1 MRIITLRGADLDAV
15 TVPSTATVR
24 ETMGVMSRQ
33 SLRLAP
39 VVDPADGRFAGVA
52 ADGDLRRFLAGGGS
66 LDAPVADAMNRS
78 PIVTETDLGLHEVRT
93 KMSWRGIEYLPLVQ
107 DGRLGALYVLWA
119 GGLPQQLTAVI
130 MAGGLGSRLRPMTDN
145 CPKPLIPMGGRPIL
159 THIMEHLRDEGVRRF
174 ILSVNYLGEM
184 IVDHYGD
191 GSDLG
196 VEVDYVH
203 ETKRMG
209 TGGALGLIDP
219 GVLSEP
225 FLCLNADILNDL
237 DVNALLDKHQRNRW
251 DATMVVRDH
260 SYTVPYGVVRR
271 SEDGLFLCSE
281 EKPTVT
287 FQINAGIYMLS
298 KSVLPLIPR
307 DQFYDLPCIFE
318 EVRRRGMAGGTHLHE
333 GRWIDVGTIAE
344 YQRAIGIYGTGR
356 K

>member
-1 MRIITLRGADLDAV
+1 MRIITLRGADLEAV
-15 TVPSTATVR
+15 TVPSSATVR
-24 ETMGVMSRQ
+24 ETMGVMSRH

-39 VVDPADGRFAGVA
+39 VVDPVDGRFAGVA
-52 ADGDLRRFLAGGGS
+52 ADGDLRRFLAAGGS
-66 LDAPVADAMNRS
+66 LDAPVADAMNRA

-130 MAGGLGSRLRPMTDN
+130 MAGGLGTRLRPMTDN

-159 THIMEHLRDEGVRRF
+159 THIIEHLRDEGVRRF

-191 GSDLG
+191 GSELG
-196 VEVDYVH
+196 VEIDYVH

-219 GVLSEP
+219 GLLSEP

-237 DVNALLDKHQRNRW
+237 DVNALLDRHQRNRW

-271 SEDGLFLCSE
+271 SEEGLFLFSE

-307 DQFYDLPCIFE
+307 DQFYDLPSIFE
-318 EVRRRGMAGGTHLHE
+318 EVRRRGMAGGTHPHE